1 MKLADAN
8 VTQKFKLTVL
18 VLCAILTFATI
29 WLTPNIYAKQNG
41 NNTTTCTLHKSVFLG
56 FPTWYKYLKGQPETV
71 TPESQINTTN
81 KGYSG
86 GVNTVTSCVP
96 QFDSISDVW
105 LVVAAVID
113 MLLYLGGLGAVF
125 MVIYGGVRY
134 TTSMGSPE
142 ATAQARNTI
151 IYALIGLVIAISA
164 SFIVTFIA
172 QAVGAS

>member
-1 MKLADAN
+1 MKFN
-8 VTQKFKLTVL
+8 YVGIVQKIKLMAL
-18 VLCAILTFATI
+18 VLCAALTLTAV
-29 WLTPNIYAKQNG
+29 WLAPNIYAKQNG
-41 NNTTTCTLHKSVFLG
+41 NNATTCQLPHSVFLG

-71 TPESQINTTN
+71 TPESQINTSN

-86 GVNTVTSCVP
+86 GANTVTSCVP
-96 QFDSISDVW
+96 QFGSISDVW
-105 LVVAAVID
+105 LVVAAIID

-125 MVIYGGVRY
+125 MVIYGGVKY
-134 TTSMGSPE
+134 TTSMGNPE

-151 IYALIGLVIAISA
+151 IYALIGLVIAITA